1 MSRCPRPGGL
11 YDGDDEASRVPGK
24 PTRTHAMRSDPG
36 EVAAATASETR
47 RDNLPSNARRRPSQT
62 MHFGA
67 QSRGLRAPCERF
79 APWVTPGPRITRF
92 RLAADLGRMG
102 LDTHRVSNKVSK
114 ITSRHLVPLDRAF
127 PAHALVHGSRA
138 LGEPRSTSWPSW
150 RQQVHDL
157 DMKSR
162 VHPQY
167 KTKYHVGNWPAYD
180 RALVQRGDI
189 TVWLAPDAIA
199 AWEAVGVGNRGGQR
213 QYSDLA
219 IETALTLRLIFH
231 LPLRQTEG
239 FLTSIFGML
248 GLDLSAPD
256 HTTLSRRGQHLDLPL
271 RRAPTGAGLH
281 LMVDSTGLSIVGEGE
296 WAAAK
301 HGGRGRRGWKK
312 LHFGVDRSGVIVA
325 RALTEASV
333 DDATT
338 GITLIEAVDGALGQ
352 VTADAAYDT
361 IGFYEAA
368 GARGATVVVPPT
380 STAHVSRHGPRSSA
394 RDRTILAVKERGRRR
409 WKKTSGYH
417 GQARVENAFFR
428 YKSIIGD
435 SLRACSPAG
444 RGTEVDLACNILNQ
458 MTGLGRPMSYR
469 IGR

>member
-1 MSRCPRPGGL
+1 MSCVLRP
-11 YDGDDEASRVPGK
+11 V
-24 PTRTHAMRSDPG
+24 
-36 EVAAATASETR
+36 
-47 RDNLPSNARRRPSQT
+47 
-62 MHFGA
+62 
-67 QSRGLRAPCERF
+67 
-79 APWVTPGPRITRF
+79 
-92 RLAADLGRMG
+92 
-102 LDTHRVSNKVSK
+102 
-114 ITSRHLVPLDRAF
+114 
-127 PAHALVHGSRA
+127 ALVHGSRP

-162 VHPQY
+162 VHPKY

-199 AWEAVGVGNRGGQR
+199 AWEAVGVGKRGGQR

-271 RRAPTGAGLH
+271 RRTPAGAGLH

-312 LHFGVDRSGVIVA
+312 RHLGVDRSGVIVA

-338 GITLIEAVDGALGQ
+338 GITLIEAVDGALGRWC
-352 VTADAAYDT
+352 AD
-361 IGFYEAA
+361 
-368 GARGATVVVPPT
+368 
-380 STAHVSRHGPRSSA
+380 SA
-394 RDRTILAVKERGRRR
+394 RWASSGRHVDHCDRRR
-409 WKKTSGYH
+409 VMIS
-417 GQARVENAFFR
+417 
-428 YKSIIGD
+428 
-435 SLRACSPAG
+435 
-444 RGTEVDLACNILNQ
+444 
-458 MTGLGRPMSYR
+458 M
-469 IGR
+469 